1 MAKHDDFDGQMI
13 EPTAHTNAC
22 QSDTGTADTEPD
34 VAADIEVEFDDPT
47 DVDAVDDRK
56 EEVDERDSQK
66 LPRATLRMS
75 PLRLAAGI
83 GLTMAVAVAGLSG
96 WLGYR
101 AYQSHLAEREYQ
113 LMLHVGRQGAVNLT
127 TIDHAHAEADVQR
140 ILDASTGAFES
151 DFSARSQP
159 FIDTVKKLQSKSV
172 GTVTDAGIE
181 SVSGDEA
188 QVLVA
193 MSVKTTIG
201 NQPEQEP
208 RSWRMRI
215 SVQKVGNDDAKVSNV
230 AFVP

>member
-1 MAKHDDFDGQMI
+1 MI